1 MTNFESSA
9 DTRQRTYKAFM
20 DAVNSPEVETDENG
34 NVAVH
39 GTTIAVWTTKIP
51 AEGRDGMTDVERSGS

>member
-1 MTNFESSA
+1 
-9 DTRQRTYKAFM
+9 M

-34 NVAVH
+34 NIAVH

-51 AEGRDGMTDVERSGS
+51 TEGRAGLTDVEEPT